1 MIKNNFAAMNVKIP
15 PSSKRSLSKK
25 TTYSAK
31 ILAKYASELERSIL
45 LLIES
50 TDLSKNFNLQNQVL
64 QDVLR
69 RFGNKV
75 GSNESVDVRHTMI
88 SNMKRLVDDMREFG
102 TNDIKQ
108 IKYLKRAWLLQYLA
122 ASLCK
127 DDDSYWPLEENS
139 RIWERIKKKVNS

>member
-1 MIKNNFAAMNVKIP
+1 M
-15 PSSKRSLSKK
+15 
-25 TTYSAK
+25 
-31 ILAKYASELERSIL
+31 

-88 SNMKRLVDDMREFG
+88 SNMKRLVDDIREDG
-102 TNDIKQ
+102 TYDIEQ
-108 IKYLKRAWLLQYLA
+108 IKNLEDLVLA
-122 ASLCK
+122 LSGGISVAKMMASRKEL
-127 DDDSYWPLEENS
+127 
-139 RIWERIKKKVNS
+139 